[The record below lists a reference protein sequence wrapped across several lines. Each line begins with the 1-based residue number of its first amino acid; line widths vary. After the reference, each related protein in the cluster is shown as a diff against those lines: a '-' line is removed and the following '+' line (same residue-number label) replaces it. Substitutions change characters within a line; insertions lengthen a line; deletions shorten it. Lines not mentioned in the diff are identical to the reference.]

1 MSIFDPP
8 PLQLKRLKFTPLAI
22 HLFPYISSST
32 KGSKELINHIK
43 ARCAGVV
50 YHNALSP
57 VVAQQVLTALRII
70 MGEDGT
76 TIGATKL
83 KALRDNS
90 NFVRR

>member
-1 MSIFDPP
+1 MSSFG
-8 PLQLKRLKFTPLAI
+8 LL
-22 HLFPYISSST
+22 SSPVDSSLSYAFVGSCRFRP
-32 KGSKELINHIK
+32 KGSKELIDHIR

-50 YHNALSP
+50 YHNAMSP

-76 TIGATKL
+76 NIGATKI
-83 KALRDNS
+83 KTLRDNS